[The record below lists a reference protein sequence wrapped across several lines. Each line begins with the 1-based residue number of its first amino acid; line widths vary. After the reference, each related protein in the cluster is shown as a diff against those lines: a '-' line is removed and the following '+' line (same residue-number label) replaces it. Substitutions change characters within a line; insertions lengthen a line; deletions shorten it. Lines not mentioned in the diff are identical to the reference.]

1 MVFTAG
7 KSAREFQRFKDKEE
21 FFGNTGFGTTGLGI
35 FFTDQSHVKD
45 VLIANTG
52 GVKIYYNLG
61 VSGVT
66 TAATS
71 TSGVPLDTGAERVYN
86 EVGFD
91 WLFVKPSGAGA
102 GSVAVHVVYDTR

>member
-1 MVFTAG
+1 MVFEASLRG
-7 KSAREFQRFKDKEE
+7 REFQKFKDKEE
-21 FFGNTGFGTTGLGI
+21 FLGTTGFGTTGLGI
-35 FFTDQSHVKD
+35 YFTDQSHVKD
-45 VLIANTG
+45 VLIMNTG
-52 GVKIYYNLG
+52 GVKFYYNLG

-66 TAATS
+66 TATTS
-71 TSGVPLDTGAERVYN
+71 TSGVPLEASAERVYG